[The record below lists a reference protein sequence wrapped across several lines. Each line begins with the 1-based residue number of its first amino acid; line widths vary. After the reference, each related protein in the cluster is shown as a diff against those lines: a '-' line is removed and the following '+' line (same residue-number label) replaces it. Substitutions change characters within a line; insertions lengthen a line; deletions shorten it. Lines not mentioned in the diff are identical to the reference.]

1 MAKQTTHTQP
11 NKIFKAKNQRLKML
25 NQIALDSIKE
35 EELLSEKLFSD
46 NLQQGN
52 DTLGQKMADKVAA
65 FGGSWFFILIFSG
78 VLILWIFLNT
88 LVFIS
93 HPFDPYPFILL
104 NLVLSSVAA
113 LQAPII
119 MMSQNRKEEKEHKRA
134 ENDYLINLKGEL
146 EIRMLHQ
153 KIDSLLKEEIVELI
167 DIQKKQMKELAI
179 IKGLNKSKNNI
190 SKE

>member
-1 MAKQTTHTQP
+1 MTKHTSQKDP
-11 NKIFKAKNQRLKML
+11 DSIFKTKNKHLAML

-35 EELLSEKLFSD
+35 EELLSEKLFSENQD
-46 NLQQGN
+46 KAKDTFGQQ
-52 DTLGQKMADKVAA
+52 MADKVAA
-65 FGGSWFFILIFSG
+65 FGGSWNFILIFSG
-78 VLILWIFLNT
+78 ILVFWICLNT
-88 LVFIS
+88 FVLIS

-119 MMSQNRKEEKEHKRA
+119 MMSQNRKEEKERKRA
-134 ENDYLINLKGEL
+134 ENDYMINLKGEM

-153 KIDSLLKEEIVELI
+153 KIDSILKAEIVELL

-179 IKGLNKSKNNI
+179 IKSLNKDKA
-190 SKE
+190 